1 MLKSIQKS
9 LDDGQSAC
17 GIFIDLKK
25 AFDTVSH
32 DILLEKLNHYGIT
45 GISNDWFRS
54 YLSDRTQFVSING
67 FNSDYKTVK
76 YGVPQGS
83 VLGPSIKKI
92 NKVVNKDLK
101 FLIQWVH
108 ENKVSLNVAKTEVI
122 IFTRTKKQLDFDLKL
137 KICGKKLQAS
147 SYVNEYLD

>member
-1 MLKSIQKS
+1 MRNFYRLRKSIWHCKSQYTTWKNKS
-9 LDDGQSAC
+9 LCYKNNLKWSQGAVL
-17 GIFIDLKK
+17 GHLLFLIFINDLSIAIKK
-25 AFDTVSH
+25 SEFFHFTDDTC
-32 DILLEKLNHYGIT
+32 LLNIK
-45 GISNDWFRS
+45 D
-54 YLSDRTQFVSING
+54 
-67 FNSDYKTVK
+67 
-76 YGVPQGS
+76 
-83 VLGPSIKKI
+83 SIKKI